1 MSLPAAETK
10 MPSGVLEKRPAALR
24 RYGDLFAKMT
34 LATRLAAAMTLLVA
48 IAVIAVGWLN
58 YRSLEQALLPRV
70 LDRIEAHARL
80 MATELESHAA
90 GARRDV
96 ASYRFIPGFAGLIR
110 AHMAGGVDPQDRVPV
125 NVWRERIAMHFSAEL
140 EAKSAYAMI
149 RLIGVDDNAREI
161 VRVDRSGPDGAVHVA
176 SDPELR
182 ERGDRY
188 YFKETVGLP
197 PGQIYVS
204 PVKLDHEEGGTPR
217 TAMLR
222 LGTPIPGPDG
232 KPFGILVLNV
242 DMSRVFD
249 HILSTIRPGT
259 QLYVVNLNGD
269 YLVHPDKRREFG
281 LQLGR
286 PTSWQAD
293 FPSLAPAIGS
303 LQSCNKIV
311 PDESGRPGGTAFAP
325 TLLAGKQWVAVIE
338 TVPNAVFMAP
348 ALAIRNT
355 TLQVGLIAMLCAAVL
370 AVIVARSLTRPIK
383 QLTAAVEGMGRPDPI
398 AIPLNGGGETGVLAR
413 AFARMI
419 GEASA
424 KTAELEREVREHRFT
439 EAARDLYAARERLYS
454 AAVQSSN
461 DAIVTQALDGTITGW
476 NPAAERLFGYSAEE
490 IMGKRINLIV
500 PPDRTG
506 EVQEILRRVAHGERI
521 EHYETVR
528 LRKDGSAVQVSLSI
542 SPIKSSSGEIIGAS
556 RIARDLTESRRTE
569 QALRQQIEER
579 RRIFETSQDLILIV
593 DSTGVM
599 VQVSPSAE
607 TILGYQP
614 EEMIGRNAIEF
625 MHPDDLESA
634 RREMRAARSENPTR
648 DVPGRFVHKD
658 GRTVWLSWMGAW
670 SEPVRRHFFVGRDMT
685 ESRHAEQT
693 LRESA
698 QLARNI
704 VETALDA
711 FVQMDENGAI
721 RSWNTQAEKIFGWPR
736 KEVLGKDLIDLI
748 VVGAD
753 QGDLKTARERF
764 LNSGQGL
771 ILGRRRELLVRRRD
785 GREFKA
791 ELSVTALKTR
801 NGFLFNGF
809 FRDLTEKIVAEERI
823 RQSEKMEAIGQLT
836 GGIAH
841 DFNNIL
847 TVITGT
853 IEILAGAV
861 AKEPQLA
868 AITRMIDEAAARGA
882 DLTQHLLAFARR
894 QPLQPREVDI
904 NTLIIDTAK
913 LLRPTL
919 GEHIEIESVFKDETC
934 FATVDPNHLA
944 TAILNLALNSRDA
957 MPQGGKL
964 ILETGSAYLDEAY
977 ADMHDD
983 VQPGDYA
990 LIAVS
995 DTGNGI
1001 PSGMLDKVFNPFF
1014 TSKGPGKG
1022 TGLGLS
1028 MVYGFIKQSAG
1039 HIKIY
1044 SEEGYGTTIKMYLP
1058 PGTGAS
1064 LVHEAMA
1071 VAEIEGGH
1079 ETILVVEDDRLVRE
1093 YVLTQLRALGYVT
1106 LDAGNAAEA
1115 LAIVRAGHGFDLL
1128 FTDVIMPGTMNGRQL
1143 ADAIAEQRPDLKVL
1157 FTSGYTENAIIH
1169 HGRLDTG
1176 VLLLAKPYR
1185 KSDLARMI
1193 RKAIDG

>member
-1 MSLPAAETK
+1 MAMSLPAADTK
-10 MPSGVLEKRPAALR
+10 LASRLLPKSTKVPNRGALAGV
-24 RYGDLFAKMT
+24 T
-34 LATRLAAAMTLLVA
+34 LATRLAIAMTLLVA
-48 IAVIAVGWLN
+48 VAVIAVGWLN

-70 LDRIEAHARL
+70 LDRVEAHARL

-96 ASYRFIPGFAGLIR
+96 SSYRFIPGFAGLIR
-110 AHMAGGVDPQDRVPV
+110 ARLAGGADPSDHVPAS
-125 NVWRERIAMHFSAEL
+125 VWRARIAMHFTAEL
-140 EAKSAYAMI
+140 EAKPAYAMI
-149 RLIGVDDNAREI
+149 RLIGVDDNQREI
-161 VRVDRSGPDGAVHVA
+161 VRVDRSGPDGTVRVVPDA
-176 SDPELR
+176 ELR
-182 ERGDRY
+182 DRGDRY
-188 YFKETVGLP
+188 YFKDTIGLA

-204 PVKLDHEEGGTPR
+204 PVKLDHSDGGDPR
-217 TAMLR
+217 TPILR
-222 LGTPIPGPDG
+222 IGTPIFGPDG
-232 KPFGILVLNV
+232 KPFGILMLNV
-242 DMSRVFD
+242 DMSRVFG
-249 HILSTIRPGT
+249 HILSTIRPGAR
-259 QLYVVNLNGD
+259 LYVVNAQGD
-269 YLVHPDKRREFG
+269 YLVHPDTTREFG
-281 LQLGR
+281 EQYGR
-286 PTSWQAD
+286 PTDWKAD
-293 FPSLAPAIGS
+293 FPSVALAVGS
-303 LQSCNKIV
+303 TQSSAQIM
-311 PDESGRPGGTAFAP
+311 PDEVGRPGGMAFAP
-325 TLLAGKQWVAVIE
+325 TLLAGKQWIAVIE
-338 TVPNAVFMAP
+338 TLPNAVFMAP

-355 TLQVGLIAMLCAAVL
+355 TLQVGLIAMLAAAVL

-383 QLTAAVEGMGRPDPI
+383 QLTAAVEGIGRQDPV
-398 AIPLNGGGETGVLAR
+398 AIPVDVGGETGVLAR

-424 KTAELEREVREHRFT
+424 KTAELEREIREHRFT

-476 NPAAERLFGYSAEE
+476 NPAAERLFGYSTEE
-490 IMGKRINLIV
+490 AVGKSIDLIV
-500 PPDRTG
+500 PSERAA
-506 EVQEILRRVAHGERI
+506 EVEEILSRVAHGERI

-542 SPIKSSSGEIIGAS
+542 SPIKSPSGEIIGAS

-579 RRIFETSQDLILIV
+579 RRIFETSQDLILIT
-593 DSTGVM
+593 DSKGVL
-599 VQVSPSAE
+599 VQVSPSVGN
-607 TILGYQP
+607 ILGYLP
-614 EEMIGRNAIEF
+614 EEMIGRNGVDFI
-625 MHPDDLESA
+625 HPDDLEYGRA
-634 RREMRAARSENPTR
+634 EMRAARKDRPVR
-648 DVPGRFVHKD
+648 DVNSRFMHKD
-658 GRTVWLSWMGAW
+658 GRAVWLSWMGAW
-670 SEPVRRHFFVGRDMT
+670 SEPVKRHFFVGRDMT
-685 ESRHAEQT
+685 ESRRAEET

-704 VETALDA
+704 IETALDA
-711 FVQMDENGAI
+711 FAQMDESGAI
-721 RSWNTQAEKIFGWPR
+721 RGWNSQAEKIFGWPR
-736 KEVLGKDLIDLI
+736 KDVLGKDLIDLI
-748 VVGAD
+748 VAGAD
-753 QGDLKTARERF
+753 HAELKAALGRF
-764 LNSGQGL
+764 LKSGQGL

-785 GREFKA
+785 GKEFKA

-801 NGFLFNGF
+801 NGILFNGF
-809 FRDLTEKIVAEERI
+809 FRDLTDKIAAEERI

-861 AKEPQLA
+861 EKEPQLA
-868 AITRMIDEAAARGA
+868 AITKMIDEAAARGA

-919 GEHIEIESVFKDETC
+919 GEHIEIESAFRDETC
-934 FATVDPNHLA
+934 FATVDPNQLA

-957 MPQGGKL
+957 MPHGGKL
-964 ILETGSAYLDEAY
+964 ILETGSAYLDENY
-977 ADMHDD
+977 AEMNDD
-983 VQPGDYA
+983 VQPGRYSM
-990 LIAVS
+990 IAVS

-1001 PSGMLDKVFNPFF
+1001 ASAIIDKVFNPFF

-1044 SEEGYGTTIKMYLP
+1044 SEEGHGTTIKMYLP
-1058 PGTGAS
+1058 PGNGVS
-1064 LVHEAMA
+1064 LAPETVS

-1093 YVLTQLRALGYVT
+1093 YVLTQLRSLGYVT
-1106 LDAGNAAEA
+1106 LEAGNAAEA
-1115 LAIVRAGHGFDLL
+1115 LTIVEAGHRFDLL
-1128 FTDVIMPGTMNGRQL
+1128 FTDVIMPGSMNGRQL
-1143 ADAIAEQRPDLKVL
+1143 ADAVCKQRPDVDVL

-1169 HGRLDTG
+1169 HGRLDSG